1 MPEPSNPYAAPAS
14 RVDDIAATSAA
25 SRLIPDGRKVPAGHG
40 WEWLAAGWDLF
51 KRNPGTWIL
60 IGLIFFGILMLSSWV
75 PVIGFVASSVL
86 SPVLL
91 GGAMLGCASLE
102 QGGSIEVS
110 HLFAG
115 FREKTTPLVMVGVLY
130 LAGLVAIL
138 LVVGVMFGFSM
149 IPVFLGQ
156 AQPDVGAA
164 LQIFMLAVLVTLALS
179 IPLWMALWFAAPLVM
194 LHDMK
199 PVDAFKASFLGC
211 IKNIVPFLIYGL
223 ISLLAMIVATL
234 PLFLGWLLLGPVLIG
249 SIYAGYRDI
258 FTETAQV

>member
-1 MPEPSNPYAAPAS
+1 MPDPSNPYAAPAS
-14 RVDDIAATSAA
+14 RVDDIAATFDAA
-25 SRLIPDGRKVPAGHG
+25 RLIPDGRKVSAGHG
-40 WEWLAAGWDLF
+40 WEWLATGWHLF

-60 IGLIFFGILMLSSWV
+60 IGLIFLGILMLSSWIPIV
-75 PVIGFVASSVL
+75 GFLASSIV

-91 GGAMLGCASLE
+91 GGVMLGCASLE
-102 QGGSIEVS
+102 RGGSIEVS

-130 LAGLVAIL
+130 VAGLVAIL
-138 LVVGVMFGFSM
+138 MVVGVMFGFSM

-164 LQIFMLAVLVTLALS
+164 VRIFMLALLVMLALS
-179 IPLWMALWFAAPLVM
+179 LPLWMALWFATPLVM

-234 PLFLGWLLLGPVLIG
+234 PLLLGWLLLGPVLLG
-249 SIYAGYRDI
+249 SVYAGYKDI
-258 FTETAQV
+258 FTEPA